1 MIGMNSLIL
10 GDKEDYPDNDETPT
24 ISTLLAVISTFQAIE
39 LQLMPFQLNV
49 VYFCKIGFLLFS
61 TLIIYRPRQFST
73 KGADCPFSLYLTVK
87 YSIIHSTKSTVHYYF
102 ICIIS
107 NKKGKRMEFLEWVV
121 RIFATLR
128 D

>member
-1 MIGMNSLIL
+1 MRIRKNRIRKDRMIGMNSLIL

-61 TLIIYRPRQFST
+61 TLIIYRF
-73 KGADCPFSLYLTVK
+73 K
-87 YSIIHSTKSTVHYYF
+87 Y
-102 ICIIS
+102 
-107 NKKGKRMEFLEWVV
+107 
-121 RIFATLR
+121 
-128 D
+128 